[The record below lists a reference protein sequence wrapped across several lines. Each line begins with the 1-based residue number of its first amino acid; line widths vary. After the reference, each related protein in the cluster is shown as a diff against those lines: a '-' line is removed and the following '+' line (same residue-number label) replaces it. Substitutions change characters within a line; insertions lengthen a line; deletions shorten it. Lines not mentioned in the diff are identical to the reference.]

1 MTYEI
6 FLGIVIVCL
15 VALLAISIY
24 VAKRRDKEI
33 KQLRKEMSS
42 IADNSKDLID
52 RHTKEVKEYY
62 ANKEKLVLEFKTI
75 TDKMHK
81 DVDDIRKEK
90 DTMKAMYE
98 EKLEKLNITYLDE
111 LGHRKSSEVRLGRI
125 SESLAPFLDG
135 WPWDP
140 NSFRFLGNPIDG
152 IQFNEDELIFV
163 EIKTGK
169 SRLSASQKWIKDL
182 VTRGKVSFAT
192 FRITENG
199 SNLIKENGNEG

>member
-1 MTYEI
+1 MNYEL

-15 VALLAISIY
+15 GSLLAISVY
-24 VAKRRDKEI
+24 VSRRRDKEL
-33 KQLRKEMSS
+33 KQLKENMSAQTKTYQEMVDKHTTEMKEYFETKTKLVS
-42 IADNSKDLID
+42 DFKIIAD
-52 RHTKEVKEYY
+52 
-62 ANKEKLVLEFKTI
+62 KLR
-75 TDKMHK
+75 D
-81 DVDDIRKEK
+81 EK
-90 DTMKAMYE
+90 DTMKSMYE
-98 EKLEKLNITYLDE
+98 EKLEKLNATYLGE

-182 VTRGKVSFAT
+182 VMRGKVSFAT

>member
-1 MTYEI
+1 MNYELL
-6 FLGIVIVCL
+6 LGIVIFCL
-15 VALLAISIY
+15 ASLLAISVY
-24 VAKRRDKEI
+24 VAHQRDKVI
-33 KQLRKEMSS
+33 KQLKYDTATQTILYKEMVDKHTTEMKEYFETKTKLVSEFKV
-42 IADNSKDLID
+42 IAD
-52 RHTKEVKEYY
+52 
-62 ANKEKLVLEFKTI
+62 KLRE
-75 TDKMHK
+75 
-81 DVDDIRKEK
+81 EK
-90 DTMKAMYE
+90 DIMKSMYE
-98 EKLEKLNITYLDE
+98 EKLEKLNATYLGE

-140 NSFRFLGNPIDG
+140 NNFRFLGNPIDG

-182 VTRGKVSFAT
+182 VMRGKVSFAT